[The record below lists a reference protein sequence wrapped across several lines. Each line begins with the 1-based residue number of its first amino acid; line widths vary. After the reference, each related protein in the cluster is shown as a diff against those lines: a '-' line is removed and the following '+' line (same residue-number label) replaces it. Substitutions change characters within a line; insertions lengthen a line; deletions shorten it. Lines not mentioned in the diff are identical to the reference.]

1 MAKKHL
7 QPNQLYQAIDYSE
20 RLTDTKLWLAMA
32 NDLIYAANILEVEVV
47 KYWSEMQIKNKQIVK
62 TSNRKYVQG
71 AFSLLIAYALEN
83 YFKALLIH
91 RNRESLKNKIVSKL
105 PKYLNSHDLV
115 GLAGKLKFK
124 LDVSEEEL
132 LSRLTRSSTWA
143 ARYPIPVGPNVLTAM
158 QMLSNGRS
166 YLTAYYAPND
176 INRIHSFIERLR
188 NHVLT
193 EIDNN
198 G

>member
-1 MAKKHL
+1 MSKKHL
-7 QPNQLYQAIDYSE
+7 KPNQLYQAIDYSE
-20 RLTDTKLWLAMA
+20 RLTDIKLWFKMA
-32 NDLIYAANILEVEVV
+32 NDLIDAANILEVEVI
-47 KYWSEMQIKNKQIVK
+47 KYWSEMQVENNQIVK

-83 YFKALLIH
+83 YFKAMLIH
-91 RNRESLKNKIVSKL
+91 RNRESLKNKIVSEL

-115 GLAGKLKFK
+115 SLAGKLKFK

-132 LSRLTRSSTWA
+132 LSRLTRSSKWA
-143 ARYPIPVGPNVLTAM
+143 ARYPLPVGPNARTAM
-158 QMLSNGRS
+158 KMLSNGRS

-176 INRIHSFIERLR
+176 INRIHNFVERLR

-193 EIDNN
+193 EIENN

>member
-1 MAKKHL
+1 MEKKHL
-7 QPNQLYQAIDYSE
+7 QPNQLYQVIDYSE
-20 RLTDTKLWLAMA
+20 RLTDTKLWFKMA
-32 NDLIYAANILEVEVV
+32 NDLIDAANILEVGVI
-47 KYWSEMQIKNKQIVK
+47 KYWSEMQIENNQIVK

-83 YFKALLIH
+83 YFKALLIN

-115 GLAGKLKFK
+115 RLAGKLKFK

-176 INRIHSFIERLR
+176 INRINNFIERLR

-193 EIDNN
+193 EIENN